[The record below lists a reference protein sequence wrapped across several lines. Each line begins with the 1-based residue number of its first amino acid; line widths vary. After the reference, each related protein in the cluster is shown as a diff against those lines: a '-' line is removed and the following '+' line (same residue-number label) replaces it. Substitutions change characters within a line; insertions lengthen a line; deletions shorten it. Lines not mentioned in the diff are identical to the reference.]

1 MHMMRHLRIRVAV
14 LAAAFI
20 GSGCISSGTFEKM
33 EMGKNQGGQ
42 CRRRLPAIGRLMMKG
57 VLRNMHQTG
66 LVMLFLVALGSLA
79 GCGLHKPF
87 EFFDETALTKG
98 GTIAVISADD
108 SDATMR
114 LAEALTKEL
123 RERST
128 FKVWSQA
135 KIDLRL
141 VDYPVIIKEGEP
153 TNPEKPVWFGKG
165 EKAKV
170 DAMQAQL
177 KVRYLFV
184 VWTGFSRTGTSDSY
198 HVSVNGNVVEY
209 PKGRVIGYSILS
221 GSSRSPKGDE
231 INPMLKDSAAMMA
244 ATFIKAAKAEKA
256 EKADK

>member
-1 MHMMRHLRIRVAV
+1 
-14 LAAAFI
+14 
-20 GSGCISSGTFEKM
+20 
-33 EMGKNQGGQ
+33 
-42 CRRRLPAIGRLMMKG
+42 MKE
-57 VLRNMHQTG
+57 VLRNMKRAG
-66 LVMLFLVALGSLA
+66 LIMLFLAALGSLA
-79 GCGLHKPF
+79 GCGSHKPF
-87 EFFDETALTKG
+87 ELFDEMAVIKI
-98 GTIAVISADD
+98 GTIAVISADG

-141 VDYPVIIKEGEP
+141 AKYPVAIKEGKPE
-153 TNPEKPVWFGKG
+153 NPDKPVWFGKR

-198 HVSVNGNVVEY
+198 LMSVNGNVVEY
-209 PKGRVIGYSILS
+209 PKGRVIGYSLLS
-221 GSSRSPKGDE
+221 GSSRSSKGDD
-231 INPMLKDSAAMMA
+231 MKQVLKDSAALMA
-244 ATFIKAAKAEKA
+244 DKFIKVAKAEKPDK
-256 EKADK
+256 KARSEE

>member
-1 MHMMRHLRIRVAV
+1 
-14 LAAAFI
+14 
-20 GSGCISSGTFEKM
+20 
-33 EMGKNQGGQ
+33 
-42 CRRRLPAIGRLMMKG
+42 MKDI
-57 VLRNMHQTG
+57 LRNMNQTG
-66 LVMLFLVALGSLA
+66 LIILFLAALGSLA
-79 GCGLHKPF
+79 GCMSHKSF
-87 EFFDETALTKG
+87 EFFDEMTLIKN
-98 GTIAVISADD
+98 GTIAVISADG

-141 VDYPVIIKEGEP
+141 AKYPVTIKEGKPE
-153 TNPEKPVWFGKG
+153 NPDKPVWFGKR

-184 VWTGFSRTGTSDSY
+184 VWTGFTRNGTSESY

-209 PKGRVIGYSILS
+209 PKGRVIGYSLLS
-221 GSSRSPKGDE
+221 GSSRSSKGADVS
-231 INPMLKDSAAMMA
+231 PMLKDSAAMMA
-244 ATFIKAAKAEKA
+244 DKFITAAKAEKP
-256 EKADK
+256 DK

>member
-1 MHMMRHLRIRVAV
+1 
-14 LAAAFI
+14 
-20 GSGCISSGTFEKM
+20 
-33 EMGKNQGGQ
+33 
-42 CRRRLPAIGRLMMKG
+42 MKE
-57 VLRNMHQTG
+57 VLRNMKRAG
-66 LVMLFLVALGSLA
+66 LIMLFLAALGSLA
-79 GCGLHKPF
+79 GCGSHKPF
-87 EFFDETALTKG
+87 ELFDEMAVIKI
-98 GTIAVISADD
+98 GTIAVISADG

-141 VDYPVIIKEGEP
+141 AKYPVTIKEGKP
-153 TNPEKPVWFGKG
+153 DNPDKPVWFGKR

-198 HVSVNGNVVEY
+198 LMSVNGNVVEY
-209 PKGRVIGYSILS
+209 PKGRVIGYSLLS
-221 GSSRSPKGDE
+221 GSSRSSKGDD
-231 INPMLKDSAAMMA
+231 MKQVLKDSAALMA
-244 ATFIKAAKAEKA
+244 DKFIKVAKAEKPDK
-256 EKADK
+256 KARSEE